1 MLGNNMNYR
10 IVTYIFFSLV
20 AGSLFAQTGSP
31 SAGAR
36 PAPGTRSAEPA
47 AATPFA
53 AAPAQ
58 APAAIIRPET
68 IKTVYV
74 TVTGAKQGVLGK
86 GKIKVLKYD
95 FQLTRQRNAATAG
108 PGTTSGPAISITTGW
123 DGASA
128 GLLQALE
135 NNENLNP
142 VTFEF
147 ITVGLDGRE
156 QPGFTIKLTNATIVQ
171 ITQSVDGS
179 GPGALEEVHF
189 TYQKLEFQDN
199 VNRAAAEIMHEGSF

>member
-1 MLGNNMNYR
+1 MNCR
-10 IVTYIFFSLV
+10 IVSYIIFAVL
-20 AGSLFAQTGSP
+20 AGSLFAQAGNP
-31 SAGAR
+31 APGAR
-36 PAPGTRSAEPA
+36 PAPGTRPAVPA
-47 AATPFA
+47 AASPSA
-53 AAPAQ
+53 PAPAQ
-58 APAAIIRPET
+58 GPAAIIRSET
-68 IKTVYV
+68 IRAVYV

-95 FQLTRQRNAATAG
+95 FQVTRQRNAATGG
-108 PGTTSGPAISITTGW
+108 PGSTSGPAISMTKGW

-147 ITVGLDGRE
+147 MTVGLDGRE
-156 QPGFTIKLTNATIVQ
+156 QPAFTIKLTNATIVQ
-171 ITQSVDGS
+171 ITQSVDGG

-199 VNRAAAEIMHEGSF
+199 VNRAAAEILHEGSF